1 MSHPSLSAD
10 RSGEY
15 EEKSAEWFELF
26 LDLIMVAACSSI
38 SEKLRDD
45 LSFHGFLY
53 FSLLATLFTM
63 TWMLYTSFHARFNE
77 KSLLHYLFL
86 YIWLVGL
93 GGMVLAGKPGPTFT
107 FGLLLVRIAQLFM
120 RATMYIMLPRTRHK
134 ICVHILVGLVSVA
147 TLYLSL
153 YLPPSWTI
161 PCYLIAIAV
170 EAVGP
175 LAIPPWVRWYRAIYF
190 ERIPMNID
198 HYKERMGSLVML
210 TLGEAILS
218 AIIGFKDPSLLTV
231 RYFIMMEL
239 ALLVLFSMAM
249 FYFAMQPL
257 REFHALRRSL
267 ALGTAFT
274 YLHIV
279 LFPAL
284 LAMGVSLKFITNS
297 VLKNESLDS
306 THVAWLFGSISA
318 SMFIMLLIRL
328 THFGGRRPA
337 PSDPE
342 HMKRITNANVW
353 WTLVGFAPLVPIVCA
368 WLLHKYSRDS
378 INPISALV
386 LAAGFNLVF
395 TIIETLVMNVL
406 VDSEPRVSENENA
419 RLLDETPDYS

>member
-1 MSHPSLSAD
+1 MMRTLMSHPSLSAD

-107 FGLLLVRIAQLFM
+107 FGLLLVRIAQLCM

-153 YLPPSWTI
+153 YLPPRGS
-161 PCYLIAIAV
+161 ASDS
-170 EAVGP
+170 
-175 LAIPPWVRWYRAIYF
+175 PWVRWYRAIYF

-249 FYFAMQPL
+249 FYFAMQPS

-378 INPISALV
+378 INPITALV